1 MATTHTTRQQ
11 QQILAAID
19 ALGRPSLRD
28 LMAATGAS
36 STSVMARALATLAT
50 TEGIELVTGPK
61 GAELGDWRGFAA
73 AWDAAANLAGNPAA

>member
-1 MATTHTTRQQ
+1 MATMHTTRRHQR
-11 QQILAAID
+11 ILTAID
-19 ALGRPSLRD
+19 RLGRPSLRD

-36 STSVMARALATLAT
+36 STSVVARALTQLAA
-50 TEGIELVTGPK
+50 TEGIELVAGPK